1 MSGRYTAQGPEA
13 ESEPGSHGR
22 VLRNLQGIR
31 SIREMERR
39 ESAALLT
46 VTEVMIDTTRQ
57 DQRFT
62 ADDIRGMHRR
72 WLGDIYEW
80 AGEYRRRVIE
90 RTLKREG

>member
-1 MSGRYTAQGPEA
+1 
-13 ESEPGSHGR
+13 
-22 VLRNLQGIR
+22 
-31 SIREMERR
+31 MERR

>member
-1 MSGRYTAQGPEA
+1 
-13 ESEPGSHGR
+13 